1 MESEQYFRKR
11 EETLPKLKEVQ
22 TCRLA
27 GTPCSE
33 QGKRVKTEKQQ
44 QDAVLYFKDVGK
56 AGKLGHLQ

>member
-1 MESEQYFRKR
+1 MESEQYCRKR

-33 QGKRVKTEKQQ
+33 QGKKVKTDKQQ
-44 QDAVLYFKDVGK
+44 QGAVLHFKDIGK